1 MSPPTQW
8 GIFTVF
14 SVSFIMNVSTHL
26 MRDLIPHQVG
36 GDALIRWS
44 PSCGGWGPNSLQ
56 VLTKT
61 PFIIVYQAYDYI
73 DMIISCKALQWRGLD
88 NGIGYMLPTILGSKC
103 QLKTYFGIEY
113 IIPTLHY
120 AFSEKEG
127 QKCSTLNCCFSTDF
141 HWKIVKFWTKLS

>member
-73 DMIISCKALQWRGLD
+73 DMIISCKALQWQGLQIFS
-88 NGIGYMLPTILGSKC
+88 NLAIGQRAASFWPMSSGTPLERPGLRPNTMMTSTTKGK
-103 QLKTYFGIEY
+103 QLNLTSCGLRWYN
-113 IIPTLHY
+113 LL
-120 AFSEKEG
+120 FSCPLTA
-127 QKCSTLNCCFSTDF
+127 Q
-141 HWKIVKFWTKLS
+141 

>member
-1 MSPPTQW
+1 M
-8 GIFTVF
+8 F

-61 PFIIVYQAYDYI
+61 PFIIVYQAYDYN
-73 DMIISCKALQWRGLD
+73 DMIISCKALQWAPHKPHPTRKSELESISGLD
-88 NGIGYMLPTILGSKC
+88 WKVLVEVQTNTDQFCSLCKACSESEIYTVLIG
-103 QLKTYFGIEY
+103 E
-113 IIPTLHY
+113 
-120 AFSEKEG
+120 
-127 QKCSTLNCCFSTDF
+127 
-141 HWKIVKFWTKLS
+141 

>member
-1 MSPPTQW
+1 M
-8 GIFTVF
+8 F

-61 PFIIVYQAYDYI
+61 PFIIVYQAYDYF
-73 DMIISCKALQWRGLD
+73 DMIISCKALQWGGPFPVLVGKNRAYNRGGCWLVFTSQE
-88 NGIGYMLPTILGSKC
+88 IGHL
-103 QLKTYFGIEY
+103 
-113 IIPTLHY
+113 
-120 AFSEKEG
+120 
-127 QKCSTLNCCFSTDF
+127 
-141 HWKIVKFWTKLS
+141 LSPHSGGPGTPLIRLRWCHFLTPYGWSAG